1 MERIFFKFDRE
12 TATHQNESH
21 SGGPK
26 CMCYISHQM
35 FRNAVNRDL
44 PEKQLHPNVIHL
56 FHNVIH
62 IILYFSVTALNQIH
76 ILIGFGRPT
85 LDYADFG
92 VRGATFSRTL
102 FSSFRRMAEVSI
114 VK

>member
-1 MERIFFKFDRE
+1 M
-12 TATHQNESH
+12 HVLHLPS
-21 SGGPK
+21 
-26 CMCYISHQM
+26 MM

-44 PEKQLHPNVIHL
+44 PEKQLHLNVIHL

-62 IILYFSVTALNQIH
+62 IILYFSVIILYFSVIILYFSVTALNQIH

-92 VRGATFSRTL
+92 DRGATFSRTL
-102 FSSFRRMAEVSI
+102 FSSFRRMAKVSKI
-114 VK
+114 K

>member
-1 MERIFFKFDRE
+1 M
-12 TATHQNESH
+12 HVLHLPS
-21 SGGPK
+21 
-26 CMCYISHQM
+26 MM

-44 PEKQLHPNVIHL
+44 PEKQLHLNVIHL

-62 IILYFSVTALNQIH
+62 ILYFSVTALNQIH

-92 VRGATFSRTL
+92 DRGTTFSRTL
-102 FSSFRRMAEVSI
+102 FSSFRRMAKVSKI
-114 VK
+114 K

>member
-1 MERIFFKFDRE
+1 M
-12 TATHQNESH
+12 HVLHLPS
-21 SGGPK
+21 
-26 CMCYISHQM
+26 MM

-44 PEKQLHPNVIHL
+44 PEKQLHLNVIHL

-85 LDYADFG
+85 LDNADFG
-92 VRGATFSRTL
+92 DRGATFSWTL
-102 FSSFRRMAEVSI
+102 FSSFRRMAEVSK
-114 VK
+114 VKFRYSEKATKVI